1 MKNIIWLTWTL
12 ETSGEIICLLICL
25 QVDMIVIDCLS
36 DNPETYYKLKTLI
49 PLLIKCGIDDP
60 TYFHWNKEVKLSYFS
75 LIQSF
80 INYLAGSPDSLY
92 LVRNI
97 QETNTSCH
105 YSIVL
110 ISNVSWCFWEYF
122 FYIWLFM
129 KILYIYKET
138 PTVKHMRS
146 P

>member
-1 MKNIIWLTWTL
+1 MII
-12 ETSGEIICLLICL
+12 
-25 QVDMIVIDCLS
+25 IDCLS

-80 INYLAGSPDSLY
+80 INYLAGSPDSPY

-97 QETNTSCH
+97 Q
-105 YSIVL
+105 
-110 ISNVSWCFWEYF
+110 
-122 FYIWLFM
+122 
-129 KILYIYKET
+129 
-138 PTVKHMRS
+138 
-146 P
+146 